1 MAQRGRKINNVIDFP
16 VNALSGAIRFHI
28 SDIIDWPPQP
38 LKERM
43 PNITEKLHFE

>member
-16 VNALSGAIRFHI
+16 VNALSGVIRFHI
-28 SDIIDWPPQP
+28 SDIDWPLQP

-43 PNITEKLHFE
+43 SNITEKWHF